1 MMGYGYGMMVF
12 AMIIPL
18 LLIGLVVYAAVK
30 LALGSNRSNN
40 TLDVKNDA
48 IDILNER
55 YSKGER
61 VVLVFIAKKKVI
73 SSQRDRVWND
83 YFD

>member
-55 YSKGER
+55 YSKGEISEEEYTR
-61 VVLVFIAKKKVI
+61 KKKMI
-73 SSQRDRVWND
+73 RE
-83 YFD
+83 